1 MPEVTAGFLHDG
13 EATSVPLVSESAKNR
28 PACGDCRLSVFVRLI
43 WDCVTGDAAFTVT
56 YRVEC
61 QVFKVV
67 SCPSEVERARPAPHD
82 ADWRADGRGL
92 LRNVFVCRLRL
103 LQVKKRSHSL
113 IGSLY

>member
-13 EATSVPLVSESAKNR
+13 VATSAPLVSESTKNR

-56 YRVEC
+56 YRVKC

-67 SCPSEVERARPAPHD
+67 LCPSEVERARPAPHD
-82 ADWRADGRGL
+82 ADHACSRAEAYCVTCL
-92 LRNVFVCRLRL
+92 SV
-103 LQVKKRSHSL
+103 
-113 IGSLY
+113 GSGCFK